1 MQPVIQKHLRQ
12 PEWSATVQA
21 VSGLTVDMVHK
32 YAGVSLLIIIQTLTF
47 GNHIPDV
54 FMVFLNTSF
63 LPGRVRIT
71 VKDFSSNFSIALS
84 GAVSRSHLC
93 LSRA

>member
-32 YAGVSLLIIIQTLTF
+32 DAGVSLLIIIQTLAF
-47 GNHIPDV
+47 GNRIPDV
-54 FMVFLNTSF
+54 FMVLRRT
-63 LPGRVRIT
+63 GGV
-71 VKDFSSNFSIALS
+71 ALT
-84 GAVSRSHLC
+84 
-93 LSRA
+93 

>member
-32 YAGVSLLIIIQTLTF
+32 YAGVSLLIIIQTLPF
-47 GNHIPDV
+47 GTHIPVSYTHLVCRAHGED
-54 FMVFLNTSF
+54 
-63 LPGRVRIT
+63 PGNGIR
-71 VKDFSSNFSIALS
+71 
-84 GAVSRSHLC
+84 
-93 LSRA
+93 

>member
-21 VSGLTVDMVHK
+21 VFGLTVDMVHK
-32 YAGVSLLIIIQTLTF
+32 DAGVSLLMIIQTLAF

-54 FMVFLNTSF
+54 FMVLRRTGVVT
-63 LPGRVRIT
+63 LT
-71 VKDFSSNFSIALS
+71 
-84 GAVSRSHLC
+84 
-93 LSRA
+93 